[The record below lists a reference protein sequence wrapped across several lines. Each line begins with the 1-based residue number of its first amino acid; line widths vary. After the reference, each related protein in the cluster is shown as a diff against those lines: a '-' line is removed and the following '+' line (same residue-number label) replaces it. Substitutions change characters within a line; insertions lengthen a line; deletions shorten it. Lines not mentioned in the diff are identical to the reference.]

1 MASFAAYLSVGSS
14 TYRLYSYDLA
24 IQQETD
30 SLGRPSSAT
39 QGGVITC
46 TLDAPNDGFLHQ
58 WMFSPTMQADG
69 KLVLMQESPESTLKT
84 ISFFNAYCVNLDI
97 KFRPGA
103 GGAGS
108 FVNTLRI
115 SPQRVAVG
123 AIVLDNN
130 WPLASHGAGETFQ
143 LANYQRNGAVT
154 TPPKPRKPPI
164 CDDIAAS
171 TDMKKSKKERYNARL
186 AVIDASSAKLK
197 ETNLRPSS
205 LVMPADAT
213 RVARTGQTGSNQP
226 ADTMYAQAAVAN
238 KRFEL
243 NNRAI
248 ERAKLTNA
256 IYLMDKKKFYENQ
269 VPPQPEKFR
278 AMLAAQTWPTEPGGL
293 PEGWEMT
300 ERSVAGEEPVYMV
313 ARSTFEKDARPV
325 LVFRGTDNAVNAQE
339 DWKTNLMQG
348 NGLETRQYNGSINL
362 AKRLARTYNVTGG
375 IEIAGHSKAGGQA
388 AAAGILTG
396 AKTYTF
402 NAAGVHPR
410 TISREDDG
418 KTLDDAKAIG
428 ADGRPVVDAFN
439 FPHDV
444 LNNIQDTAMPMVKGG
459 LLMAPSFIAKSAGIG
474 LTLNN
479 TMPIAA
485 GVRHIVPAQ
494 TSLGAKIS
502 SPWNPMKRVEYHGM
516 PYLIDSME
524 KQKKDDLKTLS
535 TYMGCQ

>member
-14 TYRLYSYDLA
+14 NYRLYSYDLA
-24 IQQETD
+24 IRQETD
-30 SLGRPSSAT
+30 SLGRPSSPT
-39 QGGVITC
+39 LGGVITC

-69 KLVLMQESPESTLKT
+69 KLILMQESPESTLKT

-97 KFRPGA
+97 RFRPGA

-115 SPQRVAVG
+115 SPQRVAIG
-123 AIVLDNN
+123 AIILDNN

-164 CDDIAAS
+164 CEDIAAS
-171 TDMKKSKKERYNARL
+171 TDMKKSKQERYAARL
-186 AVIDASSAKLK
+186 SVIDASSAKLK
-197 ETNLRPSS
+197 ETNLSPSS

-213 RVARTGQTGSNQP
+213 RVATSARNGNGQP
-226 ADTMYAQAAVAN
+226 ADTMYAEAAVAN

-256 IYLMDKKKFYENQ
+256 IYLMDKKKYFEGLN
-269 VPPQPEKFR
+269 PPQPEKFQ
-278 AMLAAQTWPTEPGGL
+278 AMLAAQTWPTEKNGL
-293 PEGWEMT
+293 PEGWGMV
-300 ERSVAGEEPVYMV
+300 ERSEKGTEPVY
-313 ARSTFEKDARPV
+313 AIYQSTFERDPKPV
-325 LVFRGTDNAVNAQE
+325 LVFRGTDNAVNAKD
-339 DWKTNLMQG
+339 DWITNLLQG
-348 NGLETRQYNGSINL
+348 NGMDTKQYRGSIKKAREL
-362 AKRLARTYNVTGG
+362 KKRYGADGF
-375 IEIAGHSKAGGQA
+375 EIAGHSKAGGQA
-388 AAAGILTG
+388 AATGIITR

-410 TISREDDG
+410 TMSREGDYSVA
-418 KTLDDAKAIG
+418 DAQRTISG
-428 ADGRPVVDAFN
+428 GQPVVDAFN
-439 FPHDV
+439 FPHDI
-444 LNNIQDTAMPMVKGG
+444 LNNLQDTAIPVVKGG
-459 LLMAPSFIAKSAGIG
+459 LMMAPSTVGKVIGLG

-479 TMPIAA
+479 TMPTAA
-485 GVRHIVPAQ
+485 GVRHTVPAQ
-494 TSLGAKIS
+494 DGSGNPIS
-502 SPWNPMKRVEYHGM
+502 SPWSPMKRVDYHGM